1 MRILLSND
9 DGYFA
14 PGIQA
19 LFQALEG
26 LGEIVV
32 VAPEQNRSGASN
44 SLTLDRPL
52 FLKQAASGF
61 YFVNGTPTDC
71 VHLAVTGMLDYMPD
85 IIVSGINHGA
95 NMGDDTIYSGTVA
108 AATEGFLLGIP
119 SIAIS
124 LTSFEGNNYSTAGR
138 VAREL
143 VERFVRDPIR
153 EPVLLNVNV
162 PDIPYADLCGTGSDA
177 AGPAS
182 QGRTGGHDAL
192 PAQRNGVLGWRR
204 RRRRRCRTG
213 YGFQRGRARLCLHYS
228 PAGRSDTPGA
238 GVGDC
243 ELDAMT
249 ASGLHG
255 IGMTSQRT
263 RARMIERLREMGIRN
278 EAVLNAMAA
287 VPRHVFVEE
296 ALASRAYEDTALP
309 LGMGQTISQPFVVAR
324 MIELLLNGR
333 TSLGKTLE
341 VGAGCGY
348 QAAVLAQL
356 TADVFAI
363 ERLAPLL
370 EKAKANMRQLKQ
382 FNVRLKHGDGRLGM
396 PEAAP
401 FDSIIVAAAGLEVPP
416 ALLEQLAVGG
426 RLVLPVGTSE
436 QYLSFIE
443 RTPQGFVEKR
453 LDAVRFVPLLAGTQ

>member
-1 MRILLSND
+1 
-9 DGYFA
+9 
-14 PGIQA
+14 
-19 LFQALEG
+19 
-26 LGEIVV
+26 
-32 VAPEQNRSGASN
+32 
-44 SLTLDRPL
+44 
-52 FLKQAASGF
+52 
-61 YFVNGTPTDC
+61 
-71 VHLAVTGMLDYMPD
+71 
-85 IIVSGINHGA
+85 
-95 NMGDDTIYSGTVA
+95 
-108 AATEGFLLGIP
+108 
-119 SIAIS
+119 
-124 LTSFEGNNYSTAGR
+124 
-138 VAREL
+138 
-143 VERFVRDPIR
+143 
-153 EPVLLNVNV
+153 
-162 PDIPYADLCGTGSDA
+162 
-177 AGPAS
+177 
-182 QGRTGGHDAL
+182 
-192 PAQRNGVLGWRR
+192 
-204 RRRRRCRTG
+204 
-213 YGFQRGRARLCLHYS
+213 
-228 PAGRSDTPGA
+228 
-238 GVGDC
+238 
-243 ELDAMT
+243 MT

-356 TADVFAI
+356 TTDVFAI

>member
-1 MRILLSND
+1 
-9 DGYFA
+9 
-14 PGIQA
+14 
-19 LFQALEG
+19 
-26 LGEIVV
+26 
-32 VAPEQNRSGASN
+32 
-44 SLTLDRPL
+44 
-52 FLKQAASGF
+52 
-61 YFVNGTPTDC
+61 
-71 VHLAVTGMLDYMPD
+71 
-85 IIVSGINHGA
+85 
-95 NMGDDTIYSGTVA
+95 
-108 AATEGFLLGIP
+108 
-119 SIAIS
+119 
-124 LTSFEGNNYSTAGR
+124 
-138 VAREL
+138 
-143 VERFVRDPIR
+143 
-153 EPVLLNVNV
+153 
-162 PDIPYADLCGTGSDA
+162 
-177 AGPAS
+177 
-182 QGRTGGHDAL
+182 
-192 PAQRNGVLGWRR
+192 
-204 RRRRRCRTG
+204 
-213 YGFQRGRARLCLHYS
+213 
-228 PAGRSDTPGA
+228 
-238 GVGDC
+238 
-243 ELDAMT
+243 MT

-356 TADVFAI
+356 TTDVFAI

-416 ALLEQLAVGG
+416 ALLEQLAAGG